1 MPELHDLS
9 ALEQAR
15 AIRAR
20 EISPVELT
28 QHYLDRI
35 ERIDPDVG
43 AFVTVTAASALQ
55 QARRLE
61 RELPDG
67 PLAGVP
73 IPVKDLNL
81 VRDVPIMFGWATYR
95 DFAAGLAP
103 AAQGSDG
110 AASMLDV
117 MTHHR
122 PGGCRRRWRPPG
134 AVSGANAGRRSGDLP
149 RLCPPWG
156 DDLPAGA
163 GPADRPGNTVGV
175 WTARWR
181 SCSFSSGCRWGC
193 SC

>member
-95 DFAAGLAP
+95 DFVSPP
-103 AAQGSDG
+103 AS
-110 AASMLDV
+110 
-117 MTHHR
+117 
-122 PGGCRRRWRPPG
+122 RPP
-134 AVSGANAGRRSGDLP
+134 RR
-149 RLCPPWG
+149 
-156 DDLPAGA
+156 AA
-163 GPADRPGNTVGV
+163 
-175 WTARWR
+175 TARPP
-181 SCSFSSGCRWGC
+181 CST
-193 SC
+193 

>member
-81 VRDVPIMFGWATYR
+81 VRDVPIMFGSATYR
-95 DFAAGLAP
+95 EPGRLRVARYADPAVPGAEVHPEVLAACCGPSPPGCAN
-103 AAQGSDG
+103 AA
-110 AASMLDV
+110 
-117 MTHHR
+117 R
-122 PGGCRRRWRPPG
+122 PPPRRPSSRRRRRSSSPPG
-134 AVSGANAGRRSGDLP
+134 
-149 RLCPPWG
+149 
-156 DDLPAGA
+156 
-163 GPADRPGNTVGV
+163 RP
-175 WTARWR
+175 
-181 SCSFSSGCRWGC
+181 
-193 SC
+193 